1 MYPILFHSDFIT
13 IYTHD
18 FFSTVGLLI
27 GLLVYY
33 IELHRNEMLS
43 GKIFWI
49 SIAAVLGG
57 TFGARVITA
66 WEHLDYY
73 KNFGTIPFTYFISH
87 SGKSII
93 GTIAG
98 GYLAIYLSKRTFNYT
113 LSTGDC
119 YAPAIP
125 LAMTIGRIGCFLS
138 EMPLGTPTTLP
149 WGISTTPEIAA
160 QFTNC
165 LHCTEPM
172 HPTMIYEIIFHLL
185 ALFVILRWRHLVPVR
200 GETLKLYLITSALFR
215 FFVEFIRGNTVQL
228 WGLTGPQIVLI
239 PLTALLVW
247 HFFRQWKRGIY
258 RIPTPQPAHLIQQ
271 P

>member
-1 MYPILFHSDFIT
+1 MVPVLFQSDIIT

-18 FFSTVGLLI
+18 FFSTI
-27 GLLVYY
+27 GLLVGLAIYY
-33 IELHRNEMLS
+33 FELYRNDMLS
-43 GKIFWI
+43 SKIFWI

-57 TFGARVITA
+57 TVGARVITA

-73 KNFGTIPFTYFISH
+73 KTFGTVPFTYFIAH

-93 GTIAG
+93 GAIAG
-98 GYLAIYLSKRTFNYT
+98 GYLAIYLSKRALGYT

-125 LAMTIGRIGCFLS
+125 VAMAIGRIGCFFS

-149 WGISTTPEIAA
+149 WGISSTPEVAA

-172 HPTMIYEIIFHLL
+172 HPSMIYEIIFHLI

-200 GETLKLYLITSALFR
+200 GETLKLYLIASAFFR
-215 FFVEFIRGNTVQL
+215 FFVEFVRNNQVAI
-228 WGLTGPQIVLI
+228 WGLTAQQFFCIGLLFLLLLYYGRHWQQ
-239 PLTALLVW
+239 TAVSDLA
-247 HFFRQWKRGIY
+247 R
-258 RIPTPQPAHLIQQ
+258 
-271 P
+271 